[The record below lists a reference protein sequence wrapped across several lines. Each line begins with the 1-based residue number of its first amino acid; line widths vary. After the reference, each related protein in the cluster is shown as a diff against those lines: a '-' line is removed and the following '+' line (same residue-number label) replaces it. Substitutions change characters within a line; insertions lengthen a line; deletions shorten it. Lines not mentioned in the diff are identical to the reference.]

1 MLKKLLMLCVAL
13 ALSLSAGFAAAVEVN
28 SADQAALESV
38 KGIGPVH
45 AKAIIDERTKNGPF
59 KDADDLATRVKG
71 IGTKSVTN
79 LEAAGLTINGSS
91 APPSGAKPA
100 AKSEQHREHQGGAG
114 SRARGDHRGAGHDRT
129 HDAGRARRSVGHESV
144 EVEEEEQGRGL
155 RSGSGF
161 RTGAQRPPTRPAPKL
176 RRRKRRRARPLRPR
190 QPPAHKQT
198 HKQTHQRRTTG
209 RATASRSFIDTRMSR
224 RAMPISKRRPPAFP
238 PRRATARRFHPPARQ
253 ARVGIQERPS

>member
-59 KDADDLATRVKG
+59 KDAGDLATRVKG

-91 APPSGAKPA
+91 APPSGVKAAPKSTSTASTKAAPA
-100 AKSEQHREHQGGAG
+100 ATTAAPATTAATTTTAAPADAASGTKKSKKKSKA
-114 SRARGDHRGAGHDRT
+114 
-129 HDAGRARRSVGHESV
+129 
-144 EVEEEEQGRGL
+144 
-155 RSGSGF
+155 
-161 RTGAQRPPTRPAPKL
+161 
-176 RRRKRRRARPLRPR
+176 
-190 QPPAHKQT
+190 
-198 HKQTHQRRTTG
+198 
-209 RATASRSFIDTRMSR
+209 ASAAAASS
-224 RAMPISKRRPPAFP
+224 
-238 PRRATARRFHPPARQ
+238 
-253 ARVGIQERPS
+253 

>member
-1 MLKKLLMLCVAL
+1 MLCVAL

-91 APPSGAKPA
+91 TPPTGAKPA
-100 AKSEQHREHQGGAG
+100 TKAGSTATSKAAPAATTAAPATAATTTPAAPADASGAKASKSKKKSKAEAAAASAPASASAAAPADASDAKGSKKKAKKSKAASAAAASGGA
-114 SRARGDHRGAGHDRT
+114 
-129 HDAGRARRSVGHESV
+129 
-144 EVEEEEQGRGL
+144 
-155 RSGSGF
+155 
-161 RTGAQRPPTRPAPKL
+161 
-176 RRRKRRRARPLRPR
+176 
-190 QPPAHKQT
+190 
-198 HKQTHQRRTTG
+198 
-209 RATASRSFIDTRMSR
+209 
-224 RAMPISKRRPPAFP
+224 
-238 PRRATARRFHPPARQ
+238 
-253 ARVGIQERPS
+253 